1 MSKPYKHPRSSTSMA
16 KNTKKRKQLAQAE
29 IVSKKLKQDTTEPSI
44 KETLPLIENLIYPD
58 ELETTTDTLLTLAKN
73 PSLIGLKALKPFKT
87 AVHDYWRVAHETTNT
102 GSSLTSRISS
112 ALIDQRHVDALVL
125 LSEMV
130 IREQVPK
137 LGALQRWVR
146 ECDAVLTPSMSQ
158 AEENRVWQVLDAIL
172 RTTQPELIPSHQEA
186 GGSLRTGTRL
196 RWYEPFTVQPS
207 PMDQCKHSIDPDT
220 VAEAVALNMKPLQ
233 VTPGPDRRPPNKHP
247 AVIYYSPPA
256 TFPLASPSDRTRPP
270 QRHDLPGVPG
280 AFIINDV
287 FESAECRSLVNAAEK
302 VGLLPDEPVA
312 GSATQLAS
320 VLAHNLIWLADTEF
334 LAVLYSR
341 IVAHL
346 PQTVHGG
353 AVKGINARFR
363 LYRYLPGALY
373 RPHIDGAWPAS
384 ALDETTTPPSYV
396 YDSDPAVYSR
406 LTLLIYLND
415 DFDGG
420 CTTFFLP
427 SSTQGVLE
435 ARPVTP
441 RAGTVCVFPHGAAKG
456 SLLHEGSGVTRGAKY
471 VIRTEVLYEVDKSE
485 RVDTATKD

>member
-1 MSKPYKHPRSSTSMA
+1 MA
-16 KNTKKRKQLAQAE
+16 KSSKKRKQVVENLLGA
-29 IVSKKLKQDTTEPSI
+29 SKKLKQDTQEALVVEDS
-44 KETLPLIENLIYPD
+44 PLIGNLIYYD
-58 ELETTTDTLLTLAKN
+58 ELETTTETLMTLARN
-73 PSLIGLKALKPFKT
+73 PMLIGLKALKPFKT
-87 AVHDYWRVAHETTNT
+87 AVHDYWRVAHEATNT

-112 ALIDQRHVDALVL
+112 ALVDQRHIDALVL

-146 ECDAVLTPSMSQ
+146 ECDAVLTPSMTQ
-158 AEENRVWQVLDAIL
+158 QEENRVWQVLDAIL
-172 RTTQPELIPSHQEA
+172 RTTQPELIASNQES
-186 GGSLRTGTRL
+186 GGTLQPGTRL
-196 RWYEPFTVQPS
+196 RWYEPFTVEPA
-207 PMDQCKHSIDPDT
+207 PVNHRKHSISPDA
-220 VAEAVALNMKPLQ
+220 VAEIACRTMKPLQ
-233 VTPGPDRRPPNKHP
+233 VTTGPDRRPPNKHP
-247 AVIYYSPPA
+247 AVIHYSPPN
-256 TFPLASPSDRTRPP
+256 TFPLASTSERTRQP

-287 FESAECRSLVNAAEK
+287 FESAECESLVKAAEK

-312 GSATQLAS
+312 GSATQLSS
-320 VLAHNLIWLADTEF
+320 VLAHNLVWLADKDF
-334 LAVLYSR
+334 ISVLYSR
-341 IVAHL
+341 IVEHL

-363 LYRYLPGALY
+363 LYRYQPGALY

-384 ALDETTTPPSYV
+384 ALNESTTPPSYT

-415 DFDGG
+415 DFEGG

-435 ARPVTP
+435 ARPVKP
-441 RAGTVCVFPHGAAKG
+441 RIGTVCVFPHGAAKG
-456 SLLHEGSGVTRGAKY
+456 SLLHEGSGVTVGAKY
-471 VIRTEVLYEVDKSE
+471 IIRTEILYEVDKSE
-485 RVDTATKD
+485 RVDSATKD